1 MEGNVSV
8 LAYFR
13 SPFPSSKGFSAY
25 RMPGIAVHGP
35 LFFAF
40 LFVGL
45 FLCGP
50 HAVLRPFLI
59 VWILAGL
66 YLGRDIAIYCHYA
79 PLLTLLS
86 WTAAGAVFIKPAPIA
101 RFGAS
106 HPVVSATLS
115 ALLAALLI
123 FVAVWR
129 TREMGEEK
137 Y

>member
-1 MEGNVSV
+1 MSL

-13 SPFPSSKGFSAY
+13 SPFPSQKGFSAY

-40 LFVGL
+40 LFVGIFFCL
-45 FLCGP
+45 P
-50 HAVLRPFLI
+50 HPPLRPLLI

-86 WTAAGAVFIKPAPIA
+86 WTAAGAVLIKPGPIA

-106 HPVVSATLS
+106 HFVISAMLS

-123 FVAVWR
+123 SVAVYR
-129 TREMGEEK
+129 TRGVDAEER
-137 Y
+137 